1 MVVVGQHAFVL
12 SDTGRTAEVSAYT
25 PDYNAMQVRIVDA
38 GCWMLLSNTITHELE
53 RCLHLGDPDRTLMS
67 PL

>member
-38 GCWMLLSNTITHELE
+38 GCWMLDAAIQY
-53 RCLHLGDPDRTLMS
+53 DYPRTGKVFTS
-67 PL
+67 W